1 MTAGFDEGGFVLCT
15 GTYERSLD
23 GKNRLLLPKAVRRVI
38 LDSASLF
45 ITPGMAENCLE
56 LHAIESLEP
65 LVQQVSSMKVGIR
78 QRQSFL
84 RMLLSQTEKCELDG
98 QHRVRI
104 PARLAD
110 EFFAGK
116 NTTIVGVGTHWEIW
130 DPEKWSVFQ
139 EQHQE
144 NFEAMAEEILG
155 GRAMATDN
163 LPDHEYETAELEKLK
178 RRKR

>member
-1 MTAGFDEGGFVLCT
+1 
-15 GTYERSLD
+15 
-23 GKNRLLLPKAVRRVI
+23 
-38 LDSASLF
+38 
-45 ITPGMAENCLE
+45 MAENCLE

-65 LVQQVSSMKVGIR
+65 LVQQVSAMKVGIR

-84 RMLLSQTEKCELDG
+84 RMLLSQTEKCELDA

-155 GRAMATDN
+155 GRAIATEVSTENESDFVPSD
-163 LPDHEYETAELEKLK
+163 L
-178 RRKR
+178 RKRPK

>member
-1 MTAGFDEGGFVLCT
+1 MLCT

-23 GKNRLLLPKAVRRVI
+23 GKHRLLLPKAVRRVI

-56 LHAIESLEP
+56 LHAIETLEP
-65 LVQQVSSMKVGIR
+65 LVRKISAMKIGIR

-84 RMLLSQTEKCELDG
+84 RLLLSQTEKCELDA
-98 QHRVRI
+98 QCRVRI

-110 EFFAGK
+110 ECFTGK

-130 DPEKWSVFQ
+130 DPQKWNLFKD
-139 EQHQE
+139 QHQE

-155 GRAMATDN
+155 GRAMAAVDV
-163 LPDHEYETAELEKLK
+163 LPSDETEAAELEKLK